1 MSERI
6 FKNILAVVMAVL
18 AACLVLIM
26 SIMYSYFS
34 ESTWRG
40 LEAEASFIGAGVEAS
55 GMEYLQELDTF
66 DGTRVTWI
74 GQDGDVLFDSV
85 SDSENYGKPRSA
97 GRSGGGA

>member
-34 ESTWRG
+34 
-40 LEAEASFIGAGVEAS
+40 
-55 GMEYLQELDTF
+55 
-66 DGTRVTWI
+66 
-74 GQDGDVLFDSV
+74 
-85 SDSENYGKPRSA
+85 
-97 GRSGGGA
+97 